1 MAAVGTARL
10 TSDILAQRAVG
21 ASISR
26 SQITE
31 VLRETDG
38 APELVL
44 DLLAEERGEHA
55 TISMT
60 WSRDDLEQLLDAAP
74 GDDVALV
81 FDRDELAS
89 AFSDVDAHGMRM
101 HAAVFTVAAVGALGY
116 GASIANATVAG
127 GEGAGNAAATA
138 ASTAAEVDALRA
150 RSEALNEEYGLG
162 AAGNAAELDA
172 LRARSEALNEEYGL
186 GAAGNAAELDA
197 LRARSEALNE
207 EYGLGAAGNAAEVD
221 ALRARS
227 EALNEEYGLGAAVGG
242 PSDPAVRALELRGA
256 AMNAEYG
263 LGGAEATDSSA
274 GVTIDRPTAD
284 DALLVGGLLLTIA
297 GATFV
302 VRRGARGR
310 PA

>member
-186 GAAGNAAELDA
+186 GAAGNAAE
-197 LRARSEALNE
+197 
-207 EYGLGAAGNAAEVD
+207 VD

>member
-207 EYGLGAAGNAAEVD
+207 EYGLGAA
-221 ALRARS
+221 
-227 EALNEEYGLGAAVGG
+227 VGG